1 MNTIPAVVIGSW
13 ATHEVWINGQRITPA
28 GFVRDLKAAEREPG
42 DNWDILQA
50 CSGVRRFSWGDSS
63 RATSYLALACC
74 FYLNLS
80 WVMDRFFT
88 EELRRVTQA
97 DLRLAYTEDEFQAV
111 YEHCEGLFAQEFAA
125 FMKKLGAVPVDDE

>member
-1 MNTIPAVVIGSW
+1 MNTIPAVGIGSW
-13 ATHEVWINGQRITPA
+13 ATHEVWIKGQRITPA

-63 RATSYLALACC
+63 RATSCLALACC
-74 FYLNLS
+74 FYLKLS

-88 EELRRVTQA
+88 KELRRVCQA
-97 DLRLAYTEDEFQAV
+97 DLRLAYTEDEIQAT
-111 YEHCEGLFAQEFAA
+111 YENCEDLFAQEFEA
-125 FMKKLGAVPVDDE
+125 FRKNLGAVPVDDE